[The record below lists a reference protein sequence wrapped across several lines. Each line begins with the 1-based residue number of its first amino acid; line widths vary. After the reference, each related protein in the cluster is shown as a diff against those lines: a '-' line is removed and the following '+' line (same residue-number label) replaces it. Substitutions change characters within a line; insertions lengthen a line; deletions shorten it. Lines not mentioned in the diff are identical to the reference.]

1 LECPPQLSIY
11 CCGMVDTSSPPSV
24 LTAEELASQQI
35 LSGVDFRTVTAILQH
50 CPMRKLKAGD
60 WLLTKGQPNRRM
72 YFMLSGKLGIFLD
85 EPNEPPLIHVEPGQT
100 VGEMSVLDGSPASAH
115 VIAIDASRLL
125 EVDDR
130 TFWNLVSVSHRF
142 SINLL
147 QLLAQRMRHSNMN
160 LRKVTLL
167 GRELQRDAHVD
178 PLTTLYNRRWWDD
191 KFTRLVERAQRSKQ
205 SLGLLVLDID
215 HFKTY
220 NDRYGHIAGDAVLKH
235 VGMALLGNL
244 RSMDLAARIGGEE
257 FVIALP
263 MTDEVGARAAAER
276 LRLGVKASIIE
287 AADGERLP
295 QVTISIGVAVI
306 EATESAPD
314 FFARADA
321 ALYRAKGLGRDRVES

>member
-1 LECPPQLSIY
+1 
-11 CCGMVDTSSPPSV
+11 MVDTSPPPSV
-24 LTAEELASQQI
+24 LTTDELASQQI
-35 LSGVDFRTVTAILQH
+35 LGGVDLHTVSAVLQH
-50 CPMRKLKAGD
+50 CPVRRLNPGD

-85 EPNEPPLIHVEPGQT
+85 EPSEPPLIHVEPGQT
-100 VGEMSVLDGSPASAH
+100 VGEMSVIDGSPASAH

-147 QLLAQRMRHSNMN
+147 QLLARRMRDSNMN
-160 LRKVTLL
+160 LRKVTML

-191 KFTRLVERAQRSKQ
+191 KYARLVERAQRSQ
-205 SLGLLVLDID
+205 QTLGLLVVDID
-215 HFKTY
+215 HFKKF
-220 NDRYGHIAGDAVLKH
+220 NDSYGHIAGDTVLKE
-235 VGMALLGNL
+235 VGQTLLGNL
-244 RSMDLAARIGGEE
+244 RGMDLAARLGGEE

-263 MTDEVGARAAAER
+263 LTDLVGARAAAER
-276 LRLGVKASIIE
+276 LRAEVKTRAMH

-295 QVTISIGVAVI
+295 QVTVSIGVAVL
-306 EATESAPD
+306 ESEETAQNL
-314 FFARADA
+314 FARADA
-321 ALYRAKGLGRDRVES
+321 ALYRAKDAGRDRVES